1 MTLTNDQLDAAI
13 ATEADAAMLQG
24 LATTDRLAALFAER
38 SRRLAAR
45 QAKIE
50 AAELDEDRAAEV
62 VTVKITA
69 TQSDRLG
76 TLLPESLCGLTLL
89 TSRVK
94 GTREQLATALD
105 FLDEDLAWEFMLPQ
119 LWTDEETQ
127 TDFAERQVRAS
138 VANLRRRIR
147 AAL

>member
-1 MTLTNDQLDAAI
+1 M
-13 ATEADAAMLQG
+13 
-24 LATTDRLAALFAER
+24 TDRTFSAPLLIGTTASGSDWIAYPDRHTFADVATMVDRIGKFGGTPTAEALALVGQTVA
-38 SRRLAAR
+38 S
-45 QAKIE
+45 
-50 AAELDEDRAAEV
+50 

-76 TLLPESLCGLTLL
+76 ALLPESLCGLTLL